1 MILPIIIPLLS
12 KAKRG
17 LSIASSIIT
26 ETYLSIG
33 DSFSDSV
40 FKDLKRSSV
49 KPWGA
54 RTSENGDKTLSGG
67 RINWSHSRSD
77 WKQVI
82 YSHGQN
88 TTNGYLISPIC
99 KGNHFERAK
108 TTLKMLLAS
117 WFLVC
122 FLKKFRSLNA
132 KNLGSVGQRASNLP
146 AIKLW
151 EWFDPVWSRTR
162 AARFECGRGWKADF
176 FFRPPTLIV
185 SNFEAL

>member
-1 MILPIIIPLLS
+1 MVLPIIIPLLS

-117 WFLVC
+117 WFYKRGVIS
-122 FLKKFRSLNA
+122 KT
-132 KNLGSVGQRASNLP
+132 
-146 AIKLW
+146 
-151 EWFDPVWSRTR
+151 SRET
-162 AARFECGRGWKADF
+162 F
-176 FFRPPTLIV
+176 FFISKIIHLHCNHSYFKGLLLVHFFLLYPWFFRTL
-185 SNFEAL
+185 L